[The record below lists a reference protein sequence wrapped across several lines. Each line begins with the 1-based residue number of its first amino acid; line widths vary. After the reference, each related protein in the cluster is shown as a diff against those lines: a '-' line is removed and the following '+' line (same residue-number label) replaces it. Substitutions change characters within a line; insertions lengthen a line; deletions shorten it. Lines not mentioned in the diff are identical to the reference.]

1 MVTPKTGSVKKVQFY
16 AAVAILACSFQAGAA
31 ELAIPMA
38 EVQQELAR
46 KTEQAFARKLQE
58 CQGDMRS
65 KKQEQDSPRYPVRIA
80 DKKPVRGGLP
90 TPVVGVQLVAR

>member
-1 MVTPKTGSVKKVQFY
+1 MVTPNTGSVKKVQFY

-38 EVQQELAR
+38 EMQQDLAK
-46 KTEQAFARKLQE
+46 KTEQVFSRKLQE
-58 CQGDMRS
+58 CQGEARL

-80 DKKPVRGGLP
+80 DKKPARGGQP
-90 TPVVGVQLVAR
+90 TPIVGGQLVAR